1 MNQPR
6 LSRWWFACGVALVAA
21 LLAWGAGGGNW
32 LAPRKPLADSASRTA
47 VAFPKSPPPSVAQLP
62 KSPPHPAYGLP
73 PVRKAGTEPLPSPD
87 VGRSMERERR
97 LSKLLG
103 QRLNGPGAIRN
114 EALFKF
120 RSPEDLRKF
129 LSRAGR
135 SDIAVL
141 GRLDSLSAAR
151 VGFDHVD
158 QLRALMEDDVSIHE
172 GIDANFVVMVP
183 RGPNPESRPA
193 GSGTAP
199 FRGEAFLQAV
209 GADGNRSTWGQ
220 EVTVAV
226 LDTGVEDHPTFGEGQ
241 ITHLDLVNDG
251 QPFDGHGTAVAS
263 LIGGRDKQASGVAP
277 ASHILDVRVAN
288 SQGESNSFTLAEGI
302 VQAADAG
309 AQVINISLAS
319 YGDAAVVRE
328 AVAYAQSK
336 GAVVVA
342 AAGNDQT
349 ANQLAYPAAIDS
361 VVAVGGVDANFQ
373 QAYFANSGQGLD
385 VTAPAVGIQS
395 AYGPDS
401 IVVGDGTSQA
411 AAIASGVA
419 AYGLSSGFTT
429 PSGAAD
435 WLRHNALPLTL
446 SPERGGA
453 GMTQVRPP

>member
-1 MNQPR
+1 MRTVDAEPR
-6 LSRWWFACGVALVAA
+6 
-21 LLAWGAGGGNW
+21 
-32 LAPRKPLADSASRTA
+32 
-47 VAFPKSPPPSVAQLP
+47 
-62 KSPPHPAYGLP
+62 PAH
-73 PVRKAGTEPLPSPD
+73 D
-87 VGRSMERERR
+87 VGRSVESERR
-97 LSKLLG
+97 LSELLRR
-103 QRLNGPGAIRN
+103 RLNVPGAIPD
-114 EALFKF
+114 EALLKF
-120 RSPEDLRKF
+120 RSPEDLRRF
-129 LSRAGR
+129 LSRADR
-135 SDIAVL
+135 SSVEVL

-151 VGFDHVD
+151 VGFDQLD
-158 QLRALMEDDVSIHE
+158 QLRALMEDDLSIHE
-172 GIDANFVVMVP
+172 GIDANFVVMAP
-183 RGPNPESRPA
+183 RWPAPESRPA
-193 GSGTAP
+193 GIGTAP

-220 EVTVAV
+220 EITVAV
-226 LDTGVEDHPTFGEGQ
+226 LDTGVEDHPTFGKGQ

-263 LIGGRDKQASGVAP
+263 LIAGQDKRAPGVAP

-288 SQGESNSFTLAEGI
+288 SQGESNSFTLADGI
-302 VQAADAG
+302 VRAADAG

-349 ANQLAYPAAIDS
+349 ADQLAYPAAIAS
-361 VVAVGGVDANFQ
+361 VVSVGGVDANFQ

-411 AAIASGVA
+411 TAITSGVA
-419 AYGLSSGFTT
+419 AYGLSSGSTSA
-429 PSGAAD
+429 SGAAD

-446 SPERGGA
+446 APERGGA
-453 GMTQVRPP
+453 GMAQVGPP

>member
-1 MNQPR
+1 M
-6 LSRWWFACGVALVAA
+6 SE
-21 LLAWGAGGGNW
+21 LL
-32 LAPRKPLADSASRTA
+32 R
-47 VAFPKSPPPSVAQLP
+47 
-62 KSPPHPAYGLP
+62 
-73 PVRKAGTEPLPSPD
+73 
-87 VGRSMERERR
+87 
-97 LSKLLG
+97 

-114 EALFKF
+114 EALLKF
-120 RSPEDLRKF
+120 RSPEDLREF

-135 SDIAVL
+135 SDVEVL
-141 GRLDSLSAAR
+141 GRLDSLLAAR
-151 VGFDHVD
+151 VGFEQLD
-158 QLRALMEDDVSIHE
+158 QLRALIEDDVNIYE

-183 RGPNPESRPA
+183 RGPDVESRPA

-199 FRGEAFLQAV
+199 FGGEAFLQAI
-209 GADGNRSTWGQ
+209 GAYGNRSTWGQ

-263 LIGGRDKQASGVAP
+263 LIGGQDKQASGVAP

-302 VQAADAG
+302 VRAADAG

-328 AVAYAQSK
+328 AVAYAQDK

-349 ANQLAYPAAIDS
+349 ADQLAFPAAIDS
-361 VVAVGGVDANFQ
+361 VVSVGGVDANFQ

-419 AYGLSSGFTT
+419 AYGLSSGSTT
-429 PSGAAD
+429 TRGAAD
-435 WLRHNALPLTL
+435 WLKHNALPLTL

-453 GMTQVRPP
+453 GMLHLRSPMPGLSLRENTGGG

>member
-1 MNQPR
+1 M
-6 LSRWWFACGVALVAA
+6 A
-21 LLAWGAGGGNW
+21 
-32 LAPRKPLADSASRTA
+32 
-47 VAFPKSPPPSVAQLP
+47 KSPPPSVAELP
-62 KSPPHPAYGLP
+62 KSSPHPAYGSP
-73 PVRKAGTEPLPSPD
+73 PVRKVATEPL
-87 VGRSMERERR
+87 RSHPVVRPVESEDS
-97 LSKLLG
+97 LSKLLR
-103 QRLNGPGAIRN
+103 QRLNRPGAIRN
-114 EALFKF
+114 EVLLKF

-129 LSRAGR
+129 LSRADR
-135 SDIAVL
+135 SSIEVL
-141 GRLDSLSAAR
+141 GRLDSLSVAR
-151 VGFDHVD
+151 VGFDELD
-158 QLRALMEDDVSIHE
+158 QLRALMEDDVSVYE
-172 GIDANFVVMVP
+172 GMDANFVVMLP
-183 RGPNPESRPA
+183 GWPDPESRPP

-199 FRGEAFLQAV
+199 FRGEAFLHAI
-209 GADGNRSTWGQ
+209 GADGSRSTWGE

-226 LDTGVEDHPTFGEGQ
+226 LDTGVEDHPTFGKGQ

-251 QPFDGHGTAVAS
+251 QPFDGHGTVVAS
-263 LIGGRDKQASGVAP
+263 LIGGQDEQASGVAP

-288 SQGESNSFTLAEGI
+288 GQGESNSFTLADGI

-328 AVAYAQSK
+328 AVAYAESM
-336 GAVVVA
+336 GAIVVA

-361 VVAVGGVDANFQ
+361 VVSVGGVDANLQ

-411 AAIASGVA
+411 TAITSGVV
-419 AYGLSSGFTT
+419 AYGLSRGSTT
-429 PSGAAD
+429 TSGAAD
-435 WLRHNALPLTL
+435 WLKHNALPLTL

-453 GMTQVRPP
+453 GMTQVKSP

>member
-1 MNQPR
+1 MNRPR
-6 LSRWWFACGVALVAA
+6 TSRWRIACGVALAAA
-21 LLAWGAGGGNW
+21 LLAWGVGRGNW
-32 LAPRKPLADSASRTA
+32 LAPRKPLADSASTTA
-47 VAFPKSPPPSVAQLP
+47 VAFPESPPPSVAELAKP
-62 KSPPHPAYGLP
+62 LPHPAYGSA
-73 PVRKAGTEPLPSPD
+73 PVRKVGTEPLPSHD
-87 VGRSMERERR
+87 VGRPMEGEHR

-103 QRLNGPGAIRN
+103 QRLHDPGAIRN
-114 EALFKF
+114 EALLKF
-120 RSPEDLRKF
+120 RSPESLRKF

-135 SDIAVL
+135 SSIEVL
-141 GRLDSLSAAR
+141 GRLDTLSAAR
-151 VGFDHVD
+151 VGFDQLD
-158 QLRALMEDDVSIHE
+158 QLRALIEDDVSLYE

-183 RGPNPESRPA
+183 RGPAPETRPA

-199 FRGEAFLQAV
+199 FRGEAFLRAI

-226 LDTGVEDHPTFGEGQ
+226 LDTGVEDHPTFGDGQ

-277 ASHILDVRVAN
+277 ATHILDVRIAN
-288 SQGESNSFTLAEGI
+288 GQGESNSFTLAEGI

-319 YGDAAVVRE
+319 YGDAAVVRH

-361 VVAVGGVDANFQ
+361 VVSVGGVDANFQ

-411 AAIASGVA
+411 TAITSGVA
-419 AYGLSSGFTT
+419 AYGLSSGATT
-429 PSGAAD
+429 ASGAAD
-435 WLRHNALPLTL
+435 WLKHNALPLTL

-453 GMTQVRPP
+453 GMTQVKSP

>member
-1 MNQPR
+1 MKQPR
-6 LSRWWFACGVALVAA
+6 LSRWWFACGVVLAAA
-21 LLAWGAGGGNW
+21 LLAWGGGPGSSQ
-32 LAPRKPLADSASRTA
+32 APRKAVADPASGTA
-47 VAFPKSPPPSVAQLP
+47 AAFPKSPPPSVVELP
-62 KSPPHPAYGLP
+62 RAAAVAAYGAP
-73 PVRKAGTEPLPSPD
+73 PARKVAAEPSPSHD
-87 VGRSMERERR
+87 LGRSIAGEDR
-97 LSKLLG
+97 LSRLLD
-103 QRLNGPGAIRN
+103 QRLNGPSVIPN
-114 EALFKF
+114 EALLKF
-120 RSPEDLRKF
+120 RSPEDLRDF
-129 LSRAGR
+129 LGRAGR
-135 SDIAVL
+135 SGIEVL
-141 GRLDSLSAAR
+141 GRLDGLSAAR
-151 VGFDHVD
+151 VGFDRLD
-158 QLRALMEDDVSIHE
+158 QLRALIEDDASLHE
-172 GIDANFVVMVP
+172 GIDANFTVMVP
-183 RGPNPESRPA
+183 RGPEPEARSA
-193 GSGTAP
+193 GSGVAP
-199 FRGEAFLQAV
+199 FRGEAFLQAI

-226 LDTGVEDHPTFGEGQ
+226 LDTGVEDHPTFRKGQ
-241 ITHLDLVNDG
+241 VTHLDLVNDG
-251 QPFDGHGTAVAS
+251 QPFAGHGTAVAS

-411 AAIASGVA
+411 AAITSGVA

-429 PSGAAD
+429 VGDAAG
-435 WLRHNALPLTL
+435 WLKHNALPLPL

-453 GMTQVRPP
+453 GMTQIRAR